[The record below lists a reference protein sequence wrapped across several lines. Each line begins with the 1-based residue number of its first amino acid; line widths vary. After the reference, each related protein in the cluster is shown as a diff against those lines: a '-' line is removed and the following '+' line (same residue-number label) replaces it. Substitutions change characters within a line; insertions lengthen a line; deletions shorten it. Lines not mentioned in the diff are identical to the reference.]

1 MSLKKNGLRENIS
14 ELNKIHRFIIII
26 AKSIGNNTFQ
36 QSDIHWSN
44 LFVYKD
50 ALAQIKINI
59 IIQDF
64 TPNITP
70 LIIPS
75 INGSNIILSFSAI
88 KKDRFS
94 EVNGLDNEI
103 FSTGSNKMKKE

>member
-1 MSLKKNGLRENIS
+1 MKAITSG
-14 ELNKIHRFIIII
+14 NKIVQQKDINWSKRIR
-26 AKSIGNNTFQ
+26 GN
-36 QSDIHWSN
+36 
-44 LFVYKD
+44 D

-70 LIIPS
+70 LNIPS
-75 INGSNIILSFSAI
+75 NNGSNITLSFSAM

-94 EVNGLDNEI
+94 VVNGLDNDI
-103 FSTGSNKMKKE
+103 LSVGSNNTKKE

>member
-1 MSLKKNGLRENIS
+1 MLQHKSDGFASL
-14 ELNKIHRFIIII
+14 
-26 AKSIGNNTFQ
+26 GNNAVQ
-36 QSDIHWSN
+36 QSDVNWSN
-44 LFVYKD
+44 LVRRKD

-70 LIIPS
+70 LNIPS
-75 INGSNIILSFSAI
+75 SNGSNIILSFSAM

-94 EVNGLDNEI
+94 EVNGLDNDI
-103 FSTGSNKMKKE
+103 FSTGSNNMKKE